1 MVEFKRSI
9 RCSNCGVETNFHLSS
24 EITLNELLIH
34 GSCSSCG
41 NSLQLNFNIVEKE
54 VRKEE
59 KAEDENADREVSVNF
74 DDSLNLNETESTS
87 DVIRNLMGN

>member
-24 EITLNELLIH
+24 EMTLNELLIH

-54 VRKEE
+54 GEKKEE
-59 KAEDENADREVSVNF
+59 TVEETSID
-74 DDSLNLNETESTS
+74 LNQALNPTETTESNDLPS
-87 DVIRNLMGN
+87 DAIRDLIGG